1 MAKIVAKLQELY
13 QERMRPA
20 LPPAESSLDDKVTS
34 SKISSSRK
42 QELVAESNVNIIEIE
57 AQPL

>member
-1 MAKIVAKLQELY
+1 LAKIVAKLQELY
-13 QERMRPA
+13 QERTRPA